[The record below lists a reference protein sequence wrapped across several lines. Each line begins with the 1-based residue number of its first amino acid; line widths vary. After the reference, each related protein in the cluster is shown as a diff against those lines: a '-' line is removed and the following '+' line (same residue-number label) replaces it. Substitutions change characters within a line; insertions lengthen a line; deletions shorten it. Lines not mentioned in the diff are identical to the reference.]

1 MSNKAKVVS
10 AKSHT
15 FRLQKGQGVGVL
27 DKENKAGEERRL
39 SLQIDNDFFL
49 GLNIAMD
56 EVTLDENIGKGT
68 FGEVFK
74 GHVQGKRVAVKQMF
88 MNPAS
93 PEERVELMT
102 DFGKECRIMSMIR
115 HPNIV
120 QFYGSVQEAP
130 NFCIISE
137 LCEGNVV
144 DLLNLLSG
152 REINVTWRLLWGIA
166 NGAASAL
173 NYLHFENETQII
185 HRDVK
190 AENLLLNEKFVCKLT
205 DFGLSRVVDIGK
217 NNQAKHMTMC
227 GTPSWVAPEIFKGEA
242 YNQKIDVYSYGIVLW
257 ELFCFRKPYRD
268 EDPVKLPY
276 KVALDNKRPPLAP
289 HIPQKFAALMGKC
302 WAPTPSDRPEFPEV
316 LNVLQGFTKE
326 GEDGLNVDLDAAV
339 DVTKISND
347 LYTMKRNELR
357 DGEGI
362 QVPGAIEE
370 ESGDSYSPPYSP

>member
-1 MSNKAKVVS
+1 M
-10 AKSHT
+10 HT
-15 FRLQKGQGVGVL
+15 LRLKEGGVGV
-27 DKENKAGEERRL
+27 EEEGEEGERRM
-39 SLQIDNDFFL
+39 SLQIDGTFFL
-49 GLNIAMD
+49 GLSFPFD
-56 EVTLDENIGKGT
+56 LLTLDSNIGKGT

-74 GHVQGKRVAVKQMF
+74 AHVHGKRVAVKQIF
-88 MNPAS
+88 MNVTDA
-93 PEERVELMT
+93 EERAEMVK

-120 QFYGSVQEAP
+120 QFFGSVQEAP

-152 REINVTWRLLWGIA
+152 RKINVTWRLLWGIA

-190 AENLLLNEKFVCKLT
+190 AENLLLTEKLT
-205 DFGLSRVVDIGK
+205 DFGLSRVVDVGK

-257 ELFCFRKPYRD
+257 ELFCFRIPYKD

-289 HIPQKFAALMGKC
+289 HIPQKFAALMEIC
-302 WAPTPSDRPEFPEV
+302 WAADPKSRPEMDEV
-316 LNVLQGFTKE
+316 LRILQDFTKS
-326 GEDGLNVDLDAAV
+326 GEEGLNVDLDAAV

-347 LYTMKRNELR
+347 LYKMKTSELR
-357 DGEGI
+357 NGTNI
-362 QVPGAIEE
+362 PGAIEE
-370 ESGDSYSPPYSP
+370 ENSESF